1 MESNCNEHII
11 KKIDELSTDFKKSI
25 TIISQISRINS
36 EQELR
41 IFTLLEKHFNKADEE
56 YKNIVSGINTIIN
69 GINNLS
75 GYCSENFKGQLDV
88 FKEFVHNAINEEKKY
103 KAFENK
109 LDEVITL
116 LKK

>member
-1 MESNCNEHII
+1 MECNCNEHII

-25 TIISQISRINS
+25 TIISQISRIHS

-41 IFTLLEKHFNKADEE
+41 IFTLLEKHFNKSDEE
-56 YKNIVSGINTIIN
+56 YKNLVSGINTIIKGVN
-69 GINNLS
+69 DLS

-88 FKEFVHNAINEEKKY
+88 FKEFVQNAIHEEKKY
-103 KAFENK
+103 QSFENK
-109 LDEVITL
+109 LDEVIAL